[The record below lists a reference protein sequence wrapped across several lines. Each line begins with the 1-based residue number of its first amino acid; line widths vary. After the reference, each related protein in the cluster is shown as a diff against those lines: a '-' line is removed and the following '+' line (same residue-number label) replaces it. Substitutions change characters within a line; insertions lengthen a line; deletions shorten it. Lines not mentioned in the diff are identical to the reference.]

1 MHSTAQSF
9 NQEIVIDMSEQP
21 QDPIIAIRDKIAAA
35 KIKAKPEKR
44 PVGRPTKYCPEFCEL
59 AIEMGKIGY
68 SPAMIACEFE
78 VDKASMYHWGD
89 EYPEF
94 FTALRAAKTYE
105 QGWWEREGMG
115 GLRCRDFNA
124 NLWIKS
130 AQARFREDYTERK
143 ETAVTGADGG
153 AIKVEQTQKIDAR
166 QLDPEDREV
175 LKKIL
180 LAAEEEQ

>member
-1 MHSTAQSF
+1 MLSTAQSF
-9 NQEIVIDMSEQP
+9 NLETVIEMSDQQQEPIVT
-21 QDPIIAIRDKIAAA
+21 IREKIAAA
-35 KIKAKPEKR
+35 KAKAKPEKR

-59 AIEMGKIGY
+59 AIEMGKLGY

-78 VDKASMYHWGD
+78 IDKASMYHWGD
-89 EYPEF
+89 EHAEF
-94 FTALRAAKTYE
+94 LTALRAAKTYE

-115 GLRCRDFNA
+115 GLRSRDFNA
-124 NLWIKS
+124 NLWVKS

-166 QLDPEDREV
+166 QLDPEARAA

-180 LAAEEEQ
+180 LAEEEQ

>member
-1 MHSTAQSF
+1 MYSTAQSF
-9 NQEIVIDMSEQP
+9 NQEIVIKMSEQQ
-21 QDPIIAIRDKIAAA
+21 QDPIVIIREKIAAA
-35 KIKAKPEKR
+35 KNKAKPEKR
-44 PVGRPTKYCPEFCEL
+44 PVGRPSKYCQEFCEL
-59 AIEMGKIGY
+59 AIEMGKLGY
-68 SPAMIACEFE
+68 SPAMIACEFDI
-78 VDKASMYHWGD
+78 DKVSMYDWSAAH
-89 EYPEF
+89 PEF
-94 FTALRAAKTYE
+94 SIALRAAKTYE

-115 GLRCRDFNA
+115 GLRCREFNA

-180 LAAEEEQ
+180 LATEEE